1 MKLQN
6 MTVIFIII
14 MIPIIVVVSYY
25 IGLQIN
31 TITMQKDYT
40 VKLQTAAKDSIQAL
54 EINTVEWN
62 SASSNLADSKRRDVL
77 AAINTFTTS
86 LANSMGIGGAGKGRI
101 QTYIPAIAYT
111 MYDGYYIYSASP
123 MKEQDTRERSS
134 NGDIETNDDG
144 TEKDYGRTQFNQNG
158 DIIYDGSNVS
168 YQYVLKPYSPYS
180 ARYVNGNIDITV
192 NYTLDNY
199 IRVYGKVGTSDE
211 DKSVAKE
218 GYLVVCDNNDVGV
231 DNVSNGGISGIKY
244 RGAEIKPETL
254 KENIYADGNVA
265 EYPYIYDQYDN
276 KLYWDGSNYFSVD
289 KYNKKVYL
297 QDALP
302 EGDAGFSI
310 TNRFRKISIP
320 VKNKD
325 DEWAVQKVFQI
336 LNPGGE
342 YKFYYENGSGA
353 FVEFTSVENIDGSD
367 NKKLAGVEVEK
378 DKDFSAINYCV
389 ESYVFTQWVTKN
401 LGNIKVGDMQIS
413 TGNSINSLENI
424 TSAEQQYYGQYNNV
438 GSDQYIF
445 RISDSNN
452 PDPENDDAYAE
463 SVLAQHKKDIIIN
476 TIEKNL
482 SQATAQVKEMNPNYE
497 YRLPQLSYDEWEQA
511 LSNISIIAFMQGMPI
526 GLKYY
531 NNYAIA
537 TSTLNK
543 EFVDPDELYFAGK
556 DDQYY
561 HQRQCE
567 QATGSDYVG
576 YRSID
581 YVAKSYE
588 KSDNG
593 TTSTK
598 YYYPHANS
606 TNSELECYYCL
617 VNRSTYKNNGRWK
630 GNLLYKN
637 WSDSYYNALAR
648 ERYMQLDEPGTYK
661 PNITITKTASSGSVE
676 YGGTITYII
685 TITNNGIVE
694 DKINFLD
701 FWDKNDFGENIEVLT
716 NTLSLDDPV
725 PNTVIYEKNPNGTN
739 KLDQNGN
746 PIAKN
751 GIYVGD
757 ITIKSGETKTLE
769 YKINAK
775 GNLGKDLVNIAAIY
789 SYGNNDVSITEAKA
803 TTRVKKTINVHK
815 PEVAQNYN
823 IVLLLDHSD
832 SMKVKDLQAVYS
844 GVQTLLGNDYIG
856 GKLFDNANKNNQS
869 NSAISM
875 INFWGRAKV
884 KYTNLKTKQEIENA
898 IEKDYKTATIFDN
911 LGGTNY
917 SEALEQAALEFEKMG
932 NSKKN
937 ILVFFTDGA
946 PTVPSMGDLGA
957 VGYTIHSEKNE
968 YYYWTHP
975 LVGISKKEKGG
986 LGEKIW
992 LNGDKDFLGKTIYR
1006 GIKEIVD
1013 DMKKINTDIYCINY
1027 GDDNSVYGLKNII
1040 SSYKE
1045 ENQKYYAYARD
1056 EEGVKDAFKS
1066 IGNSILNS
1074 DIGDINYSPATSNKI
1089 KLEKPEEI
1097 TCIQVGTKKYIK
1109 DTEDYNSIIK
1119 VENGETYL
1127 NLEQID
1133 LTQTITIIY

>member
-14 MIPIIVVVSYY
+14 MIPIILVVSYY

-31 TITMQKDYT
+31 TITMQKNYT

-77 AAINTFTTS
+77 ASINTFTTS
-86 LANSMGIGGAGKGRI
+86 LANNMGIGGAGKGRI
-101 QTYIPAIAYT
+101 QTYIPAIVYT
-111 MYDGYYIYSASP
+111 MYDGYYIYSASL
-123 MKEQDTRERSS
+123 MKDQDT
-134 NGDIETNDDG
+134 DKDG
-144 TEKDYGRTQFNQNG
+144 LTQFEKGTSGKDTGNIKYNTEG
-158 DIIYDGSNVS
+158 TPS
-168 YQYVLKPYSPYS
+168 YQYILKPYSPYS
-180 ARYVNGNIDITV
+180 ARYANENGNVDVTV

-199 IRVYGKVGTSDE
+199 IRVYGTVGGKYQT
-211 DKSVAKE
+211 KE
-218 GYLVVCDNNDVGV
+218 GYLVVCDNNAGV
-231 DNVSNGGISGIKY
+231 RVNKNGGSISGITY
-244 RGAEIKPETL
+244 RGATIKPEALTEQVYTDEGV
-254 KENIYADGNVA
+254 KEYQ
-265 EYPYIYDQYDN
+265 YIYDQYDN
-276 KLYWDGSNYFSVD
+276 KLYWDGSKYFSVD
-289 KYNKKVYL
+289 KNNKKVYL
-297 QDALP
+297 QNALP

-320 VKNKD
+320 MYDNRE
-325 DEWAVQKVFQI
+325 DEWTVQKVFQI
-336 LNPGGE
+336 LNPGGG
-342 YKFYYENGSGA
+342 YKFYYENQSGA

-389 ESYVFTQWVTKN
+389 ESYVFTKWVTKN
-401 LGNIKVGDMQIS
+401 LGSITVGDMQIS
-413 TGNSINSLENI
+413 TGNSINSLKNI

-438 GSDQYIF
+438 DDSAKIF
-445 RISDSNN
+445 EISEDNN
-452 PDPENDDAYAE
+452 PDPENDTAYAE

-482 SQATAQVKEMNPNYE
+482 SQATEQAKKMNPNYE

-803 TTRVKKTINVHK
+803 TTTVKKTIKVAKTEVKQKNVIL
-815 PEVAQNYN
+815 V
-823 IVLLLDHSD
+823 VDTSS
-832 SMKVKDLQAVYS
+832 SMRTYLRGETGKAFKEKVKKFVKDLHDEGIPVNQIKFNGIAYDNWTV
-844 GVQTLLGNDYIG
+844 ND
-856 GKLFDNANKNNQS
+856 DA
-869 NSAISM
+869 
-875 INFWGRAKV
+875 FW
-884 KYTNLKTKQEIENA
+884 
-898 IEKDYKTATIFDN
+898 TIWA
-911 LGGTNY
+911 GTNY
-917 SEALEQAALEFEKMG
+917 KSALEKTNDKIVDG
-932 NSKKN
+932 KNN
-937 ILVFFTDGA
+937 ILVFFSDGD
-946 PTVPSMGDLGA
+946 PTYPLGPGFP
-957 VGYTIHSEKNE
+957 GYTYNERGTTIFGTDNIAKITWNGVESEISTIKGKGVTIYAIGFTNAQADADEDGKDEKNANFE
-968 YYYWTHP
+968 GLQKVFVTEPTDKFINAKNQTDLLNAFDDIAKIITKELEIPDKYTAYNNKVEIQYVNEITSITIGDSTYTVEQAKNRGI
-975 LVGISKKEKGG
+975 LVIEGEKGYLDLSKLNDENQLG
-986 LGEKIW
+986 LNIQ
-992 LNGDKDFLGKTIYR
+992 
-1006 GIKEIVD
+1006 
-1013 DMKKINTDIYCINY
+1013 INY
-1027 GDDNSVYGLKNII
+1027 
-1040 SSYKE
+1040 
-1045 ENQKYYAYARD
+1045 
-1056 EEGVKDAFKS
+1056 
-1066 IGNSILNS
+1066 
-1074 DIGDINYSPATSNKI
+1074 
-1089 KLEKPEEI
+1089 
-1097 TCIQVGTKKYIK
+1097 
-1109 DTEDYNSIIK
+1109 
-1119 VENGETYL
+1119 
-1127 NLEQID
+1127 
-1133 LTQTITIIY
+1133 

>member
-14 MIPIIVVVSYY
+14 MIPIILVVSYY

-31 TITMQKDYT
+31 TITMQKNYT

-86 LANSMGIGGAGKGRI
+86 LANGMGIGGAGKGRI
-101 QTYIPAIAYT
+101 QTYVPAIVYT
-111 MYDGYYIYSASP
+111 MYDGYYMYSASL
-123 MKEQDTRERSS
+123 MKDQDT
-134 NGDIETNDDG
+134 DKDG
-144 TEKDYGRTQFNQNG
+144 LTQFNA
-158 DIIYDGSNVS
+158 DGTIKSNETSS
-168 YQYVLKPYSPYS
+168 YQYILKPYSPYS
-180 ARYVNGNIDITV
+180 ARYVNGNVDVTV

-199 IRVYGKVGTSDE
+199 IRVYGTVNGE
-211 DKSVAKE
+211 YQAKE
-218 GYLVVCDNNDVGV
+218 GYLVVCDDDAGV
-231 DNVSNGGISGIKY
+231 RVNKNGGSISGITY
-244 RGAEIKPETL
+244 RGATIKPEALTEQVYTDEGV
-254 KENIYADGNVA
+254 KEYQ
-265 EYPYIYDQYDN
+265 YIYDQYDN
-276 KLYWDGSNYFSVD
+276 KLYWDGSKYFSVD
-289 KYNKKVYL
+289 KNNKKVYL
-297 QDALP
+297 QNALP

-320 VKNKD
+320 MYDNRE
-325 DEWAVQKVFQI
+325 DEWTVQKVFQI
-336 LNPGGE
+336 LNPGGG
-342 YKFYYENGSGA
+342 YKFYYENQSGA

-389 ESYVFTQWVTKN
+389 ESYVFTKWVTKN
-401 LGNIKVGDMQIS
+401 LGSITVGDMKS
-413 TGNSINSLENI
+413 PTV
-424 TSAEQQYYGQYNNV
+424 GQYNNV
-438 GSDQYIF
+438 DNAKNKNIF
-445 RISDSNN
+445 AINPSNN
-452 PDPENDDAYAE
+452 PDPENDVAYAT

-482 SQATAQVKEMNPNYE
+482 SQATEQAKKMNPNYE

-661 PNITITKTASSGSVE
+661 PNVTITKTASSGSVE
-676 YGGTITYII
+676 YGGTITYTI
-685 TITNNGIVE
+685 TITNKGIVDDKVNIADYWKPGDFE
-694 DKINFLD
+694 DLEKITV
-701 FWDKNDFGENIEVLT
+701 NDEKLEIIDSTMNTEEVKCF
-716 NTLSLDDPV
+716 
-725 PNTVIYEKNPNGTN
+725 I
-739 KLDQNGN
+739 
-746 PIAKN
+746 IR
-751 GIYVGD
+751 GID
-757 ITIKSGETKTLE
+757 IKANETKTFTYTIKPTGKLGAKLE
-769 YKINAK
+769 NTAIAYSA
-775 GNLGKDLVNIAAIY
+775 VNDDFVYDRY
-789 SYGNNDVSITEAKA
+789 SA
-803 TTRVKKTINVHK
+803 TTTVKKTIKVAK

-823 IVLLLDHSD
+823 IVMVLDHSLSLID
-832 SMKVKDLQAVYS
+832 NIGDVYE
-844 GVQTLLGNDYIG
+844 GVAT
-856 GKLFDNANKNNQS
+856 F
-869 NSAISM
+869 
-875 INFWGRAKV
+875 
-884 KYTNLKTKQEIENA
+884 LKTTNIENA
-898 IEKDYKTATIFDN
+898 FKKGNSQLSTIHFNKSASTKYSKEKNIENIYDYYNRRVVKIT
-911 LGGTNY
+911 LGGTDYN
-917 SEALEQAALEFEKMG
+917 AALIKAKSEFEAMKE
-932 NSKKN
+932 NSNISAKN
-937 ILVFFTDGA
+937 VLIFFTDGA
-946 PTVPSMGDLGA
+946 PTGSQDGTS
-957 VGYTIHSEKNE
+957 YTIDEEGK
-968 YYYWTHP
+968 Y
-975 LVGISKKEKGG
+975 SKYGG
-986 LGEKIW
+986 LW
-992 LNGDKDFLGKTIYR
+992 LNPIKSWKEDAKEVWDK
-1006 GIKEIVD
+1006 IKENRNNI
-1013 DMKKINTDIYCINY
+1013 KKLETEIYCINF
-1027 GDDNSVYGLKNII
+1027 GSEEQNKNAEYGLKNII
-1040 SSYKE
+1040 SSYNETKNEQYYAKSDNLESIKTAFESISSTITSELDVPDTYTTDNNKLELKEADKIQSIKIGESVYGKAEAKEKRIIIE
-1045 ENQKYYAYARD
+1045 ENGK
-1056 EEGVKDAFKS
+1056 
-1066 IGNSILNS
+1066 
-1074 DIGDINYSPATSNKI
+1074 
-1089 KLEKPEEI
+1089 
-1097 TCIQVGTKKYIK
+1097 
-1109 DTEDYNSIIK
+1109 
-1119 VENGETYL
+1119 TYL
-1127 NLEQID
+1127 NLEKVED
-1133 LTQTITIIY
+1133 LNQEITIIY

>member
-1 MKLQN
+1 
-6 MTVIFIII
+6 
-14 MIPIIVVVSYY
+14 MIPIILVVSYY

-31 TITMQKDYT
+31 TITMQKNYT

-77 AAINTFTTS
+77 ASINTFTTS

-101 QTYIPAIAYT
+101 QTYIPAIVYT
-111 MYDGYYIYSASP
+111 MYDGYYIYSASL
-123 MKEQDTRERSS
+123 MKDQDTTSE
-134 NGDIETNDDG
+134 GL
-144 TEKDYGRTQFNQNG
+144 TQFNE
-158 DIIYDGSNVS
+158 DGTIKSNETSS
-168 YQYVLKPYSPYS
+168 YQYILKPYSPYS
-180 ARYVNGNIDITV
+180 ARYVSDNADITV

-199 IRVYGKVGTSDE
+199 IRVYGTVNGE
-211 DKSVAKE
+211 YQAKE
-218 GYLVVCDNNDVGV
+218 GYLVVCDDDAGV
-231 DNVSNGGISGIKY
+231 KNVESGRISGITY
-244 RGAEIKPETL
+244 RGATIKPETL
-254 KENIYADGNVA
+254 KEQVYIENEGVG
-265 EYPYIYDQYDN
+265 EYKYIYDQYDN
-276 KLYWDGSNYFSVD
+276 KLYWDGNNYFSVD
-289 KYNKKVYL
+289 KNNNKVYL
-297 QDALP
+297 QNALP

-320 VKNKD
+320 MYDNRE
-325 DEWAVQKVFQI
+325 DEWTVQKVFQI
-336 LNPGGE
+336 LNPGGG
-342 YKFYYENGSGA
+342 YKFYYENQSGA

-389 ESYVFTQWVTKN
+389 ESYVFTKWVTKN
-401 LGNIKVGDMQIS
+401 LGSITVGDMKS
-413 TGNSINSLENI
+413 PTV
-424 TSAEQQYYGQYNNV
+424 GQYNNV
-438 GSDQYIF
+438 DNAKNKNIF
-445 RISDSNN
+445 AINPSNN
-452 PDPENDDAYAE
+452 PDPENDTAYAK

-482 SQATAQVKEMNPNYE
+482 SQATAQAQGMNPNYE

-588 KSDNG
+588 KSNNG

-617 VNRSTYKNNGRWK
+617 VNRSTYKNNGIWN

-637 WSDSYYNALAR
+637 WTDSYYNALAR

-676 YGGTITYII
+676 YGGTITYTI

-803 TTRVKKTINVHK
+803 TTTVKKTIKVAKTEVKQKNVIL
-815 PEVAQNYN
+815 V
-823 IVLLLDHSD
+823 VDTSS
-832 SMKVKDLQAVYS
+832 SMRTYLSKSQGTEFKDKVKKFVEELKSNNISVSQIRFNLYAYDDRTV
-844 GVQTLLGNDYIG
+844 
-856 GKLFDNANKNNQS
+856 DNN
-869 NSAISM
+869 
-875 INFWGRAKV
+875 NFW
-884 KYTNLKTKQEIENA
+884 N
-898 IEKDYKTATIFDN
+898 IFA
-911 LGGTNY
+911 GTNY
-917 SEALEQAALEFEKMG
+917 KSALEKAYDKIDG
-932 NSKKN
+932 NKNN
-937 ILVFFTDGA
+937 ILVFFSDGD
-946 PTVPSMGDLGA
+946 PTYPGLGFP
-957 VGYTIHSEKNE
+957 GYTYNE
-968 YYYWTHP
+968 RGT
-975 LVGISKKEKGG
+975 I
-986 LGEKIW
+986 
-992 LNGDKDFLGKTIYR
+992 LGKDNLAKKTWN
-1006 GIKEIVD
+1006 GVESEI
-1013 DMKKINTDIYCINY
+1013 
-1027 GDDNSVYGLKNII
+1027 
-1040 SSYKE
+1040 
-1045 ENQKYYAYARD
+1045 
-1056 EEGVKDAFKS
+1056 
-1066 IGNSILNS
+1066 
-1074 DIGDINYSPATSNKI
+1074 NKI
-1089 KLEKPEEI
+1089 KQKDVTVYAIGFTNQDADSDEDGNDEKNANFEGLKKVFVTKEEDKFINAKNHDNLLTAFDDIATII
-1097 TCIQVGTKKYIK
+1097 TSKLDVPDTYSATNNEIELKEADKIQSIK
-1109 DTEDYNSIIK
+1109 IEGNEYSKEEAKNQKIIIEK
-1119 VENGETYL
+1119 DGKTYL
-1127 NLEQID
+1127 D
-1133 LTQTITIIY
+1133 LTKVSLDQTITIIY

>member
-14 MIPIIVVVSYY
+14 MIPIILVVSYY

-31 TITMQKDYT
+31 TITMQKNYT

-77 AAINTFTTS
+77 ASINTFTTS

-101 QTYIPAIAYT
+101 QTYIPAIVYT
-111 MYDGYYIYSASP
+111 MYDGYYIYSASL
-123 MKEQDTRERSS
+123 MKDQDT
-134 NGDIETNDDG
+134 DKDG
-144 TEKDYGRTQFNQNG
+144 LTQFNADGTIKSNG
-158 DIIYDGSNVS
+158 KS
-168 YQYVLKPYSPYS
+168 YQYILKPYSPYS
-180 ARYVNGNIDITV
+180 ARYANENGNVDVTV

-199 IRVYGKVGTSDE
+199 IRVYGTVGGKYQT
-211 DKSVAKE
+211 KE
-218 GYLVVCDNNDVGV
+218 GYLVVCDNNAGV
-231 DNVSNGGISGIKY
+231 RVNKNGGSISGITY
-244 RGAEIKPETL
+244 RGATIKPEALTEQVYTDEGV
-254 KENIYADGNVA
+254 K

-297 QDALP
+297 QNALP

-320 VKNKD
+320 MYDNRE
-325 DEWAVQKVFQI
+325 DEWTVQKVFQI
-336 LNPGGE
+336 LNPGGG
-342 YKFYYENGSGA
+342 YKFYYENQSGA

-389 ESYVFTQWVTKN
+389 ESYVFTKWVTKN
-401 LGNIKVGDMQIS
+401 LGSITVGDMQIS
-413 TGNSINSLENI
+413 TGNSINSLKNI

-482 SQATAQVKEMNPNYE
+482 SQATAQAQGMNPNYE

-593 TTSTK
+593 TTSTT
-598 YYYPHANS
+598 YYYPHANN

-661 PNITITKTASSGSVE
+661 PNVTITKTASSGSVE
-676 YGGTITYII
+676 YGGTITYTI
-685 TITNNGIVE
+685 TITNNGIV
-694 DKINFLD
+694 DDTITFLD
-701 FWDKNDFGENIEVLT
+701 YWKKNEIDGVNDIKISTTNTSRDVNEIIIKEAELSD
-716 NTLSLDDPV
+716 NTLSGISSVDNV
-725 PNTVIYEKNPNGTN
+725 
-739 KLDQNGN
+739 
-746 PIAKN
+746 
-751 GIYVGD
+751 GIYIYAGET
-757 ITIKSGETKTLE
+757 ITIT
-769 YKINAK
+769 YKAIPK
-775 GNLGKDLVNIAAIY
+775 GTLGKDIKNTAAIY
-789 SYGNNDVSITEAKA
+789 SFTNKDIELDRGTA
-803 TTRVKKTINVHK
+803 TTTVKKTIKVAKTEVKQKNVIL
-815 PEVAQNYN
+815 V
-823 IVLLLDHSD
+823 VDTSS
-832 SMKVKDLQAVYS
+832 SMRTYLSKSQGTEFKDKVKKFVEELKSNNISVSQIRFNLYAYDDRTV
-844 GVQTLLGNDYIG
+844 
-856 GKLFDNANKNNQS
+856 DNN
-869 NSAISM
+869 
-875 INFWGRAKV
+875 NFW
-884 KYTNLKTKQEIENA
+884 N
-898 IEKDYKTATIFDN
+898 IFA
-911 LGGTNY
+911 GTNY
-917 SEALEQAALEFEKMG
+917 KSALEKAYDKIDG
-932 NSKKN
+932 NKNN
-937 ILVFFTDGA
+937 ILVFFSDGD
-946 PTVPSMGDLGA
+946 PTYPGLGFP
-957 VGYTIHSEKNE
+957 GYTYNE
-968 YYYWTHP
+968 RGT
-975 LVGISKKEKGG
+975 I
-986 LGEKIW
+986 
-992 LNGDKDFLGKTIYR
+992 LGKDNLAKKTWN
-1006 GIKEIVD
+1006 GVESEI
-1013 DMKKINTDIYCINY
+1013 
-1027 GDDNSVYGLKNII
+1027 
-1040 SSYKE
+1040 
-1045 ENQKYYAYARD
+1045 
-1056 EEGVKDAFKS
+1056 
-1066 IGNSILNS
+1066 
-1074 DIGDINYSPATSNKI
+1074 NKI
-1089 KLEKPEEI
+1089 KQKDVTVYAIGFTNQDADSDEDGNDEKNANFEGLKKVFVTKEEDEFINAKNHDNLLTAFDDIATII
-1097 TCIQVGTKKYIK
+1097 TSKLDVPDTYSATNNEIELKEADKIQSIK
-1109 DTEDYNSIIK
+1109 IEGNEYSKEEAKNQEIIIEK
-1119 VENGETYL
+1119 DGKTYL
-1127 NLEQID
+1127 D
-1133 LTQTITIIY
+1133 LTKVSLDQTITIIY

>member
-14 MIPIIVVVSYY
+14 MIPIILVVSYY

-31 TITMQKDYT
+31 TITMQKNYT

-77 AAINTFTTS
+77 AAINTFTIS
-86 LANSMGIGGAGKGRI
+86 LANGMGIGGAGKGRI
-101 QTYIPAIAYT
+101 QTYIPAIVYT
-111 MYDGYYIYSASP
+111 MYDGYYIYSASL
-123 MKEQDTRERSS
+123 MKDQDT
-134 NGDIETNDDG
+134 DKDG
-144 TEKDYGRTQFNQNG
+144 LTQFNADGTIKSNG
-158 DIIYDGSNVS
+158 KS
-168 YQYVLKPYSPYS
+168 YQYILKPYSPYS
-180 ARYVNGNIDITV
+180 ARYASANGSIDVTV

-199 IRVYGKVGTSDE
+199 IRVYGTVNGE
-211 DKSVAKE
+211 YQAKE
-218 GYLVVCDNNDVGV
+218 GYLVVCDDDAGV
-231 DNVSNGGISGIKY
+231 RVNKNGGSISGITY
-244 RGAEIKPETL
+244 RGATIKPEALTEQVYTDEGV
-254 KENIYADGNVA
+254 KEYQ
-265 EYPYIYDQYDN
+265 YIYDQYDN
-276 KLYWDGSNYFSVD
+276 KLYWDNKDGTNEGNYFSVD
-289 KYNKKVYL
+289 KNNNKVYL
-297 QDALP
+297 QTALP

-320 VKNKD
+320 MYDNRE
-325 DEWAVQKVFQI
+325 DEWTVQKVFQI
-336 LNPGGE
+336 LNPRGG
-342 YKFYYENGSGA
+342 YKFYYENQSGA
-353 FVEFTSVENIDGSD
+353 FVEFTNPGKTLGTVKQEEDY
-367 NKKLAGVEVEK
+367 
-378 DKDFSAINYCV
+378 SAINYCV

-482 SQATAQVKEMNPNYE
+482 SQATAQAQGMNPNYE

-661 PNITITKTASSGSVE
+661 PNVTVKKTAKPTSVE
-676 YGGTITYII
+676 YGDEIEYTIE
-685 TITNNGIVE
+685 ITNNGIV
-694 DKINFLD
+694 DDTITFLD
-701 FWDKNDFGENIEVLT
+701 YWNTDELNREESDIKVSSTKNRGSNKIEIVDW
-716 NTLSLDDPV
+716 NDNNNNLSGISSKDNV
-725 PNTVIYEKNPNGTN
+725 
-739 KLDQNGN
+739 
-746 PIAKN
+746 
-751 GIYVGD
+751 GIYIYAGET
-757 ITIKSGETKTLE
+757 ITIT
-769 YKINAK
+769 YKAIPK
-775 GNLGKDLVNIAAIY
+775 GTLGKDIKNTAAIY
-789 SYGNNDVSITEAKA
+789 SFTNKDIELDRGTA
-803 TTRVKKTINVHK
+803 TTTVKKTIKVAKTEVKQKNVIL
-815 PEVAQNYN
+815 V
-823 IVLLLDHSD
+823 VDTSS
-832 SMKVKDLQAVYS
+832 SMRTYLRGETGKAFKEKVKKFVKDLQDEGIPVNQIKFNGIAYDNWTV
-844 GVQTLLGNDYIG
+844 ND
-856 GKLFDNANKNNQS
+856 DA
-869 NSAISM
+869 
-875 INFWGRAKV
+875 FW
-884 KYTNLKTKQEIENA
+884 
-898 IEKDYKTATIFDN
+898 TIWA
-911 LGGTNY
+911 GTNY
-917 SEALEQAALEFEKMG
+917 KSALEKTNDKIVDG
-932 NSKKN
+932 KNN
-937 ILVFFTDGA
+937 ILVFFSDGD
-946 PTVPSMGDLGA
+946 PTYPLGPGFP
-957 VGYTIHSEKNE
+957 GYTYNERGTTIFGTDNIAKITWNGVESEISTIKGKGVTIYAIGFTNAQADADEDGKDEKNANFE
-968 YYYWTHP
+968 GLQKVFVTEPTDKFINAKNQTDLLNAFDDIAKIITKELEIPDKYTAYNNKVEIQYVNEITSITIGDSTYTVEQAKNRGI
-975 LVGISKKEKGG
+975 LVIEGEKGYLDLSKLNDENQLG
-986 LGEKIW
+986 LNIQ
-992 LNGDKDFLGKTIYR
+992 
-1006 GIKEIVD
+1006 
-1013 DMKKINTDIYCINY
+1013 INY
-1027 GDDNSVYGLKNII
+1027 
-1040 SSYKE
+1040 
-1045 ENQKYYAYARD
+1045 
-1056 EEGVKDAFKS
+1056 
-1066 IGNSILNS
+1066 
-1074 DIGDINYSPATSNKI
+1074 
-1089 KLEKPEEI
+1089 
-1097 TCIQVGTKKYIK
+1097 
-1109 DTEDYNSIIK
+1109 
-1119 VENGETYL
+1119 
-1127 NLEQID
+1127 
-1133 LTQTITIIY
+1133 

>member
-14 MIPIIVVVSYY
+14 MIPIILVVSYY

-31 TITMQKDYT
+31 TITMQKNYT

-86 LANSMGIGGAGKGRI
+86 LANGMGIGGAGKGRI
-101 QTYIPAIAYT
+101 QAYIPAIVYT
-111 MYDGYYIYSASP
+111 MYDGYYIYSASL
-123 MKEQDTRERSS
+123 MKDQDTDKD
-134 NGDIETNDDG
+134 GLTQFNDDG
-144 TEKDYGRTQFNQNG
+144 TIKSNG
-158 DIIYDGSNVS
+158 KS
-168 YQYVLKPYSPYS
+168 YQYILKPYSPYS
-180 ARYVNGNIDITV
+180 ARYASANGSIDVTV

-199 IRVYGKVGTSDE
+199 IRVYGTVNGE
-211 DKSVAKE
+211 YQAKE
-218 GYLVVCDNNDVGV
+218 GYLVVCDDDAGV
-231 DNVSNGGISGIKY
+231 RVNKNGGSISGITY
-244 RGAEIKPETL
+244 RGATIKPEALTEQVYTDEGV
-254 KENIYADGNVA
+254 KEYQ
-265 EYPYIYDQYDN
+265 YIYDQYDN
-276 KLYWDGSNYFSVD
+276 KLYWDNKDGTNEGNYFSVD
-289 KYNKKVYL
+289 KNNNKVYL
-297 QDALP
+297 QTALP

-320 VKNKD
+320 MYDNRE
-325 DEWAVQKVFQI
+325 DEWTVQKVFQI
-336 LNPGGE
+336 LNPRGG
-342 YKFYYENGSGA
+342 YKFYYENQSGA
-353 FVEFTSVENIDGSD
+353 FVEFTNPGKTLGTVKQEEDY
-367 NKKLAGVEVEK
+367 
-378 DKDFSAINYCV
+378 SAINYCV

-482 SQATAQVKEMNPNYE
+482 SQATAQAQGMNPNYE

-661 PNITITKTASSGSVE
+661 PNVTVKKTAKPTSVE
-676 YGGTITYII
+676 YGDEIEYTIE
-685 TITNNGIVE
+685 ITNNGIV
-694 DKINFLD
+694 DDTITFLD
-701 FWDKNDFGENIEVLT
+701 YWNTDELNREESDIKVSSTKNRGSNKIEIVDW
-716 NTLSLDDPV
+716 NDNNNNLSGISSKDNV
-725 PNTVIYEKNPNGTN
+725 
-739 KLDQNGN
+739 
-746 PIAKN
+746 
-751 GIYVGD
+751 GIYIYAGET
-757 ITIKSGETKTLE
+757 ITIT
-769 YKINAK
+769 YKAIPK
-775 GNLGKDLVNIAAIY
+775 GTLGKDIKNTAAIY
-789 SYGNNDVSITEAKA
+789 SFTNKDIELDRGTA
-803 TTRVKKTINVHK
+803 TTTVKKTIKVAKTEVKQKNVIL
-815 PEVAQNYN
+815 V
-823 IVLLLDHSD
+823 VDTSS
-832 SMKVKDLQAVYS
+832 SMRTYLRGETGKAFKEKVKKFVKDLQDEGIPVNQIKFNGIAYDNWTV
-844 GVQTLLGNDYIG
+844 ND
-856 GKLFDNANKNNQS
+856 DA
-869 NSAISM
+869 
-875 INFWGRAKV
+875 FW
-884 KYTNLKTKQEIENA
+884 
-898 IEKDYKTATIFDN
+898 TIWA
-911 LGGTNY
+911 GTNY
-917 SEALEQAALEFEKMG
+917 KSALEKTNDKIVDG
-932 NSKKN
+932 KNN
-937 ILVFFTDGA
+937 ILVFFSDGD
-946 PTVPSMGDLGA
+946 PTYPLGPGFP
-957 VGYTIHSEKNE
+957 GYTYNERGTTIFGTDNIAKITWNGVESEISTIKGKGVTIYAIGFTNAQADADEDGKDEKNANFE
-968 YYYWTHP
+968 GLQKVFVTEPTDKFINAKNQTDLLNAFDDIAKIITKELEIPDKYTAYNNKVEIQYVNEITSITIGDSTYTVEQAKNRGI
-975 LVGISKKEKGG
+975 LVIEGEKGYLDLSKLNDENQLG
-986 LGEKIW
+986 LNIQ
-992 LNGDKDFLGKTIYR
+992 
-1006 GIKEIVD
+1006 
-1013 DMKKINTDIYCINY
+1013 INY
-1027 GDDNSVYGLKNII
+1027 
-1040 SSYKE
+1040 
-1045 ENQKYYAYARD
+1045 
-1056 EEGVKDAFKS
+1056 
-1066 IGNSILNS
+1066 
-1074 DIGDINYSPATSNKI
+1074 
-1089 KLEKPEEI
+1089 
-1097 TCIQVGTKKYIK
+1097 
-1109 DTEDYNSIIK
+1109 
-1119 VENGETYL
+1119 
-1127 NLEQID
+1127 
-1133 LTQTITIIY
+1133 

>member
-14 MIPIIVVVSYY
+14 MIPIILVVSYY

-31 TITMQKDYT
+31 TITMQKNYT

-77 AAINTFTTS
+77 ASINTFTTS
-86 LANSMGIGGAGKGRI
+86 LANNMGIGGAGKGRI
-101 QTYIPAIAYT
+101 QVYIPAIVYT
-111 MYDGYYIYSASP
+111 MYDGYYIYSASL
-123 MKEQDTRERSS
+123 MKDQDTDKD
-134 NGDIETNDDG
+134 GLTQFNDDG
-144 TEKDYGRTQFNQNG
+144 TIKSNG
-158 DIIYDGSNVS
+158 KS
-168 YQYVLKPYSPYS
+168 YQYILKPYSPYS
-180 ARYVNGNIDITV
+180 ARYASANGSIDVTV

-199 IRVYGKVGTSDE
+199 IRVYGTVNGE
-211 DKSVAKE
+211 YQAKE
-218 GYLVVCDNNDVGV
+218 GYLVVCDDDAGV
-231 DNVSNGGISGIKY
+231 RVNKNGGSISGITY
-244 RGAEIKPETL
+244 RGATIKPEALTEQVYTDEGV
-254 KENIYADGNVA
+254 KEYQ
-265 EYPYIYDQYDN
+265 YIYDQYDN
-276 KLYWDGSNYFSVD
+276 KLYWDNKDGTNEGNYFSVD
-289 KYNKKVYL
+289 KNNNKVYL
-297 QDALP
+297 QTALP

-320 VKNKD
+320 MYDNRE
-325 DEWAVQKVFQI
+325 DEWTVQKVFQI
-336 LNPGGE
+336 LNPRGG
-342 YKFYYENGSGA
+342 YKFYYENQSGA
-353 FVEFTSVENIDGSD
+353 FVEFTNPGKTLGTVKQEEDY
-367 NKKLAGVEVEK
+367 
-378 DKDFSAINYCV
+378 SAINYCV

-424 TSAEQQYYGQYNNV
+424 TSAEQQYYGQYNNI

-482 SQATAQVKEMNPNYE
+482 SQATAQAQGMNPNYE

-661 PNITITKTASSGSVE
+661 PNVTVKKTAKPTSVE
-676 YGGTITYII
+676 YGDEIEYTIE
-685 TITNNGIVE
+685 ITNNGIV
-694 DKINFLD
+694 DDTITFLD
-701 FWDKNDFGENIEVLT
+701 YWNTDELNREESDIKVSSTKNRGSNKIEIVDW
-716 NTLSLDDPV
+716 NDNNNNLSGISSKDNV
-725 PNTVIYEKNPNGTN
+725 
-739 KLDQNGN
+739 
-746 PIAKN
+746 
-751 GIYVGD
+751 GIYIYAGET
-757 ITIKSGETKTLE
+757 ITIT
-769 YKINAK
+769 YKAIPK
-775 GNLGKDLVNIAAIY
+775 GTLGKDIKNTAAIY
-789 SYGNNDVSITEAKA
+789 SFTNKDIELDRGTA
-803 TTRVKKTINVHK
+803 TTTVKKTIKVAKTEVKQKNVIL
-815 PEVAQNYN
+815 V
-823 IVLLLDHSD
+823 VDTSS
-832 SMKVKDLQAVYS
+832 SMRTYLRGETGKAFKEKVKKFVKDLQDEGIPVNQIKFNGIAYDNWTV
-844 GVQTLLGNDYIG
+844 ND
-856 GKLFDNANKNNQS
+856 DA
-869 NSAISM
+869 
-875 INFWGRAKV
+875 FW
-884 KYTNLKTKQEIENA
+884 
-898 IEKDYKTATIFDN
+898 TIWA
-911 LGGTNY
+911 GTNY
-917 SEALEQAALEFEKMG
+917 KSALEKTNDKIVDG
-932 NSKKN
+932 KNN
-937 ILVFFTDGA
+937 ILVFFSDGD
-946 PTVPSMGDLGA
+946 PTYPLGPGFP
-957 VGYTIHSEKNE
+957 GYTYNERGTTIFGTDNIAKITWNGVESEISTIKGKGVTIYAIGFTNAQADADEDGKDEKNANFE
-968 YYYWTHP
+968 GLQKVFVTEPTDKFINAKNQTDLLNAFDDIAKIITKELEIPDKYTAYNNKVEIQYVNEITSITIGDSTYTVEQAKNRGI
-975 LVGISKKEKGG
+975 LVIEGEKGYLDLSKLNDENQLG
-986 LGEKIW
+986 LNIQ
-992 LNGDKDFLGKTIYR
+992 
-1006 GIKEIVD
+1006 
-1013 DMKKINTDIYCINY
+1013 INY
-1027 GDDNSVYGLKNII
+1027 
-1040 SSYKE
+1040 
-1045 ENQKYYAYARD
+1045 
-1056 EEGVKDAFKS
+1056 
-1066 IGNSILNS
+1066 
-1074 DIGDINYSPATSNKI
+1074 
-1089 KLEKPEEI
+1089 
-1097 TCIQVGTKKYIK
+1097 
-1109 DTEDYNSIIK
+1109 
-1119 VENGETYL
+1119 
-1127 NLEQID
+1127 
-1133 LTQTITIIY
+1133 

>member
-111 MYDGYYIYSASP
+111 MYDGYYIYSASL
-123 MKEQDTRERSS
+123 MKDQDT
-134 NGDIETNDDG
+134 DKDG
-144 TEKDYGRTQFNQNG
+144 LTQFNADGTIKSNG
-158 DIIYDGSNVS
+158 KS
-168 YQYVLKPYSPYS
+168 YQYILKPYSPYS
-180 ARYVNGNIDITV
+180 ARYVNEKVDVTV

-199 IRVYGKVGTSDE
+199 IRVYGTVNGEYQT
-211 DKSVAKE
+211 KE
-218 GYLVVCDNNDVGV
+218 GYLVVCATSNSGADANIGVYINQSGNN
-231 DNVSNGGISGIKY
+231 ISDIKY
-244 RGAEIKPETL
+244 RGAEIVPETL
-254 KENIYADGNVA
+254 KEQVYYIDEEGNNHVV

-276 KLYWDGSNYFSVD
+276 KLYWDKTEENYFSVD

-297 QDALP
+297 QNALP

-320 VKNKD
+320 MYDNRE
-325 DEWAVQKVFQI
+325 DEWTVQKVFQI
-336 LNPGGE
+336 LNPGGG
-342 YKFYYENGSGA
+342 YKFYYENQSGA

-389 ESYVFTQWVTKN
+389 ESYVFTKWVTKN
-401 LGNIKVGDMQIS
+401 LGSITVGDMKS
-413 TGNSINSLENI
+413 PTV
-424 TSAEQQYYGQYNNV
+424 GQYNNV
-438 GSDQYIF
+438 DNAKNIF
-445 RISDSNN
+445 IFAINPSNN
-452 PDPENDDAYAE
+452 PDPENDTAYAE

-482 SQATAQVKEMNPNYE
+482 SQATEQAKKMNPNYE

-588 KSDNG
+588 KSNNG

-617 VNRSTYKNNGRWK
+617 VNRSTYKNNGIWN

-637 WSDSYYNALAR
+637 WTDSYYNALAR

-661 PNITITKTASSGSVE
+661 PNVTIKKTALESSVE
-676 YGGTITYII
+676 YGDSITYII
-685 TITNNGIVE
+685 KITNNGIVDDKVNIADYWKPGDFE
-694 DKINFLD
+694 DLEKITV
-701 FWDKNDFGENIEVLT
+701 NDEELEIIDAKMNTEEVKCF
-716 NTLSLDDPV
+716 
-725 PNTVIYEKNPNGTN
+725 I
-739 KLDQNGN
+739 
-746 PIAKN
+746 IR
-751 GIYVGD
+751 GID
-757 ITIKSGETKTLE
+757 IKANETKTFT
-769 YKINAK
+769 YTIKPT
-775 GNLGKDLVNIAAIY
+775 GKL
-789 SYGNNDVSITEAKA
+789 EAKLENTA
-803 TTRVKKTINVHK
+803 IAYSAVNDDFVYDKDRVTTTVKKTIKVAK

-823 IVLLLDHSD
+823 IVMVLDHSLSLID
-832 SMKVKDLQAVYS
+832 NIGDVYE
-844 GVQTLLGNDYIG
+844 GVAT
-856 GKLFDNANKNNQS
+856 F
-869 NSAISM
+869 
-875 INFWGRAKV
+875 
-884 KYTNLKTKQEIENA
+884 LKTTNIENA
-898 IEKDYKTATIFDN
+898 FKKGNSQLSTIHFNKSASTKYSKEKNIENIYDYYNRRVVKIT

-917 SEALEQAALEFEKMG
+917 NDALIKAKSEFEAMKE
-932 NSKKN
+932 NSNISAKN
-937 ILVFFTDGA
+937 VLIFFTDGA
-946 PTVPSMGDLGA
+946 PTGRQDGTS
-957 VGYTIHSEKNE
+957 YTIDEEGK
-968 YYYWTHP
+968 Y
-975 LVGISKKEKGG
+975 SKYGG
-986 LGEKIW
+986 LW
-992 LNGDKDFLGKTIYR
+992 LNPIRSWEEDAKEVWDK
-1006 GIKEIVD
+1006 IKENRNNI
-1013 DMKKINTDIYCINY
+1013 KKLETEIYCINF
-1027 GDDNSVYGLKNII
+1027 GSEEQNKNAEYGLKNII
-1040 SSYKE
+1040 SSYNETKNEQYYAKSDNLESIKTAFESISSTITSELDVPDTYTTDNNKLELKEADKIQSIKIGESVYGKAEAKEQSIIIE
-1045 ENQKYYAYARD
+1045 ENGK
-1056 EEGVKDAFKS
+1056 
-1066 IGNSILNS
+1066 
-1074 DIGDINYSPATSNKI
+1074 
-1089 KLEKPEEI
+1089 
-1097 TCIQVGTKKYIK
+1097 
-1109 DTEDYNSIIK
+1109 
-1119 VENGETYL
+1119 TYL
-1127 NLEQID
+1127 NLEKVED
-1133 LTQTITIIY
+1133 LNQKITIIY

>member
-14 MIPIIVVVSYY
+14 MIPIILVVSYY

-31 TITMQKDYT
+31 TITMQKNYT

-86 LANSMGIGGAGKGRI
+86 LANGMGIGGAGKGRI
-101 QTYIPAIAYT
+101 QTYIPAIVYT
-111 MYDGYYIYSASP
+111 MYDGYYIYSASL
-123 MKEQDTRERSS
+123 MKDQDT
-134 NGDIETNDDG
+134 I
-144 TEKDYGRTQFNQNG
+144 EKDQNGKDVNYGRTQFDNNK
-158 DIIYDGSNVS
+158 IKYKETSS
-168 YQYVLKPYSPYS
+168 YQYILKPYSPYS
-180 ARYVNGNIDITV
+180 ARYVKGEDVNVTV

-199 IRVYGKVGTSDE
+199 IRVYGTINGEYQT
-211 DKSVAKE
+211 KE
-218 GYLVVCDNNDVGV
+218 GYLVVCSDEGV
-231 DNVSNGGISGIKY
+231 KGVTSGSISGIEY
-244 RGAEIKPETL
+244 RGAEIKPEKL
-254 KENIYADGNVA
+254 KENVYADGKVG
-265 EYPYIYDQYDN
+265 EYSYIYDQYDN
-276 KLYWDGSNYFSVD
+276 KLYWDKDKDNYFSVD
-289 KYNKKVYL
+289 KYNNKVYL

-320 VKNKD
+320 MLES
-325 DEWAVQKVFQI
+325 EWTVQKVFQI
-336 LNPGGE
+336 LNPGGGS
-342 YKFYYENGSGA
+342 KFYYENESGA
-353 FVEFTSVENIDGSD
+353 FVEFTAGNVLGNV
-367 NKKLAGVEVEK
+367 NKDE
-378 DKDFSAINYCV
+378 DYSAINYCV

-482 SQATAQVKEMNPNYE
+482 SQATAQAQGMNPNYE

-661 PNITITKTASSGSVE
+661 PNVTVKKTAKPTSVE
-676 YGGTITYII
+676 YGDEIEYTIE
-685 TITNNGIVE
+685 ITNNGIV
-694 DKINFLD
+694 DDTITFLD
-701 FWDKNDFGENIEVLT
+701 YWNTDELNREESDIKVSSTKNRGSNKIEIVDW
-716 NTLSLDDPV
+716 NDNNNNLSGISSKDNV
-725 PNTVIYEKNPNGTN
+725 
-739 KLDQNGN
+739 
-746 PIAKN
+746 
-751 GIYVGD
+751 GIYIYAGET
-757 ITIKSGETKTLE
+757 ITIT
-769 YKINAK
+769 YKAIPK
-775 GNLGKDLVNIAAIY
+775 GTLGKDIKNTAAIY
-789 SYGNNDVSITEAKA
+789 SFTNKDIELDRGTA
-803 TTRVKKTINVHK
+803 TTTVKKTIKVAKTEVKQKNVIL
-815 PEVAQNYN
+815 V
-823 IVLLLDHSD
+823 VDTSS
-832 SMKVKDLQAVYS
+832 SMRTYLRGETGKAFKEKVKKFVKDLQDEGIPVNQIKFNGIAYDNWTV
-844 GVQTLLGNDYIG
+844 ND
-856 GKLFDNANKNNQS
+856 DA
-869 NSAISM
+869 
-875 INFWGRAKV
+875 FW
-884 KYTNLKTKQEIENA
+884 
-898 IEKDYKTATIFDN
+898 TIWA
-911 LGGTNY
+911 GTNY
-917 SEALEQAALEFEKMG
+917 KSALEKTNDKIVDG
-932 NSKKN
+932 KNN
-937 ILVFFTDGA
+937 ILVFFSDGD
-946 PTVPSMGDLGA
+946 PTYPLGPGFP
-957 VGYTIHSEKNE
+957 GYTYNERGTTIFGTDNIAKITWNGVESEISTIKGKGVTIYAIGFTNAQADADEDGKDEKNANFE
-968 YYYWTHP
+968 GLQKVFVTEPTDKFINAKNQTDLLNAFDDIAKIITKELEIPDKYTAYNNKVEIQYVNEITSITIGDSTYTVEQAKNRGI
-975 LVGISKKEKGG
+975 LVIEGEKGYLDLSKLNDENQLG
-986 LGEKIW
+986 LNIQ
-992 LNGDKDFLGKTIYR
+992 
-1006 GIKEIVD
+1006 
-1013 DMKKINTDIYCINY
+1013 INY
-1027 GDDNSVYGLKNII
+1027 
-1040 SSYKE
+1040 
-1045 ENQKYYAYARD
+1045 
-1056 EEGVKDAFKS
+1056 
-1066 IGNSILNS
+1066 
-1074 DIGDINYSPATSNKI
+1074 
-1089 KLEKPEEI
+1089 
-1097 TCIQVGTKKYIK
+1097 
-1109 DTEDYNSIIK
+1109 
-1119 VENGETYL
+1119 
-1127 NLEQID
+1127 
-1133 LTQTITIIY
+1133 